1 MWKQEPLLHLQMM
14 MIYTTRF
21 ASSHFV
27 TFVSHS
33 QGATVTFCTEN
44 SFTPFLSSA
53 AKRMDNLEGKRV
65 SCKIAH
71 LFALRLSFDVALLLK
86 AFVTAYCI
94 YLKILQRV
102 LSTTSRKNLKEN
114 SANAV

>member
-1 MWKQEPLLHLQMM
+1 
-14 MIYTTRF
+14 
-21 ASSHFV
+21 
-27 TFVSHS
+27 
-33 QGATVTFCTEN
+33 
-44 SFTPFLSSA
+44 
-53 AKRMDNLEGKRV
+53 
-65 SCKIAH
+65 